1 MTKERYGDVTGQ
13 LGDTFPHPKQ
23 DKLGFVR
30 INQKVFCVTP
40 LCNAWRRHESMCFD
54 VNEKY
59 ILVPSTYDSMVLN
72 LMTSGRS
79 FMYRLKSVGPRIE
92 PGGTLCVIVSGS
104 DNNVATE

>member
-59 ILVPSTYDSMVLN
+59 ILVPSTYDSMVVN

-79 FMYRLKSVGPRIE
+79 FMYRLKSVGPRIDSLLHI
-92 PGGTLCVIVSGS
+92 TYLRAGS